1 MQPVINEFVF
11 NHTGSDTNEFV
22 EILGDPLADLS
33 NFWILQ
39 IEGDSNSTTGAIV
52 SATQLG
58 TTNDDGFVT
67 TGFVNALFQNGTS
80 TLLLVEG
87 FTGAV
92 GDDIDAAGDGVI
104 DNAPWSGIIDSVAV
118 NDGGAGDLTFADTV
132 LTAAFDGGQ
141 FTPGGASRIPDGTDT
156 DTAADWVRNDFDLA
170 GIDGFPGS
178 LVDGEAVNT
187 PGVENT
193 TELDQGEIDAPFMSV
208 FEIQG
213 AGHRSSVEGEV
224 VKTSGVVTAIDSSGF
239 YIQDLIGDGDIA
251 TSDAIF
257 VAGNPSEVSIGDGVL
272 VTGSVIEFQ
281 GNNRPNDLTVTQI
294 VAAEV
299 SVEVDNLD
307 LPDAVVLG
315 EGGRLPPTEVVEDDA
330 FGSFDPETDGID
342 FYESLEGMRV
352 TIPDAQ
358 ATSAT
363 NRFGEAWAVA
373 NQGDNATGINDRG
386 GIQLTEGDN
395 NPEKMQI
402 QLDSGILPDFSPSLN
417 VGDDLGDVTGV
428 VDYSFGNFEL
438 KPTEEFTVAPGNLE
452 REETELVA
460 TDDQLTIASYNVLNL
475 EPDAT
480 DGSDDVGNGQFD
492 RLAQQIVANL
502 KNPDILALQEI
513 QDNNGTNTGGDFSAD
528 VTLQTLVDAIV
539 AAGGPKYEF
548 LDVAPT
554 AENEQGGQPGGN
566 IRNAYLY
573 NPERATLV
581 EDSLTALTLEALT
594 QAGVSNPDAFN
605 GSRIPLLAQWE
616 FNGHTVTTI
625 NNHLSSKFGSTPV
638 YGDTQPFIDAGL
650 EERKA
655 QSLAINEFVS
665 GKLADDADAKIVVLG
680 DHNDFEFAEPQAI
693 MESGNDDTQELFD
706 QIDTIDPLDGRYTF
720 NFEGNSQVLDHLLV
734 TESLNDKTEFD
745 IVHVNSDFGDP
756 GSSNPDV
763 VNGAASDHEPIIA
776 RLTLEP
782 VVDIPPAPQPT
793 NEIVLEKI
801 GGFEG
806 DGAEILAH
814 DPASQ
819 RLFVTNGSDDSV
831 DVLDISDSTD
841 PKKILTLDLPDGLD
855 VDDIT
860 SVAASQGVVAV
871 AAPSDTPE
879 NDGQVFFF
887 TNDGFFLGNVEVG
900 NLPDAISFTPDGSK
914 LLVANE
920 GEQLDDSDPD
930 GSVSII
936 DLSGGFVG
944 LNDKVQELDFTIF
957 NGREE
962 EFKAKGIRI
971 PDGAT
976 VAQALEPENI
986 AVSPNG
992 KIAMVTL
999 QEANALALLDLEAG
1013 VVKDIIPLGVKDH
1026 SKGQPVLT
1034 NIDLTD
1040 SLPILGTTEAGQEIK
1055 LGGLS
1060 GLDYAGTT
1068 DDGKLIFYTVPDR
1081 GPNPD
1086 SQDVDGDGSN
1096 ERPFALPDYQARVHK
1111 IEVDPDTGEAE
1122 FTDTIMLR
1130 RFDKLGQEQ
1139 PISGLPNVEGL
1150 DEKPVDAN
1158 GDPLP
1163 YDPFGA
1169 DLEGVVV
1176 DSDGNFWMVDEY
1188 RPAIYKFNSDGVL
1201 LNRFIPEGTAEAF
1214 GGVPADTFGLETLPE
1229 DYLSRRPN
1237 RGFEAMALD
1246 EEGGIL
1252 YAFIQTPLANPD
1264 RATSDASSI
1273 IRILGIDVA
1282 TGEPVAEH
1290 VYVLEDPV
1298 FDTGSENVDKIGD
1311 AVYAE
1316 DGKIFVIER
1325 DSSIEENAKK
1335 PIFEIDL
1342 SSATNLLADDA
1353 PDLPDGR
1360 TLESLTVDELIDL
1373 GIDPVNKIKVLNLPS
1388 IGYNAGDKPEGLT
1401 LLPDGR
1407 LAVINDNDFSLT
1419 GDLNTDTG
1427 EVGITAETL
1436 PVILGLID
1444 FSDGNRL
1451 DASDKDGGINL
1462 QNYPIYG
1469 MYQPDG
1475 IAAYESDGKTFFVT
1489 ANEGDS
1495 RDEDVRL
1502 KDLVLDPEA
1511 FPNAAELQQD
1521 EVLGRLE
1528 VSSIDGDTDGDGDI
1542 DQIFVFGGRSFSIWD
1557 DRGNLVFD
1565 SGDDFERIIAEQRPD
1580 LFNSQGEADSFD
1592 NRSDNKGPEP
1602 EGIAVGEIDGETF
1615 AFIGLERAGGVM
1627 VYKISD
1633 PKNPE
1638 FVQYI
1643 NTANEDGTAT
1653 DISPEGLVF
1662 ISAEDSPNGKPM
1674 LAVAHEESG
1683 TTVLYE
1689 IDVPPKE
1696 PAFTLQILHASDLEG
1711 GVDAIESAPNF
1722 AAIADFLEDTHENSI
1737 TLSAGD
1743 NYLSGPFLNAASD
1756 RSFRDDGVFN
1766 DVYNELFGLTV
1777 NDVYAGLRE
1786 GGGRVDV
1793 SIMNV
1798 IGFDASAIGNH
1809 EFDLGSDAF
1818 ESIIEEDFRGDGLGD
1833 DRWVGAQFP
1842 YLSANLDF
1850 SGDADLGDL
1859 FTDEI
1864 RVSSDFKSGPEQ
1876 SAAGDGNIPK
1886 IAPATIIEEGGERIG
1901 VIGATTQVLESISS
1915 PSGTEVIGPN
1925 ENNMPALAEILQPLI
1940 DQMLADGIN
1949 KIILVSHLQQIS
1961 LEQELATLLRGIDV
1975 IIAGGSDTLLA
1986 DEEDVERGL
1995 HDGDTPAGDYPF
2007 TTTNADGDPV
2017 VVVSTDGEYSYVGRL
2032 VVDFDEDGVLILDED
2047 GDATDEDVS
2056 GVFATTDEQVEAL
2069 YGDQDAFAEGTKGDL
2084 VKDLVDVVS
2093 GVVQDQDG
2101 NIFGKSGV
2109 FLDGRRTEVRTEE
2122 TNFGNLTADANL
2134 ATAKAFD
2141 DTVEVSIK
2149 NGGGIRAPIGEV
2161 DSDGN
2166 FLPPQGNADA
2176 GKEAGEVSQLDIANS
2191 LRFNNALTA
2200 LTLTSEQL
2208 LAVLEHAVAATGDGV
2223 TPGQFG
2229 QFGGISFSFDP
2240 SQPAGERI
2248 VSAALSDE
2256 DGNPTEILVENG
2268 EVADAGRNVRVVTLS
2283 FLADGGD
2290 GYPFPEFVT
2299 ADPTFA
2305 DRIDLADAGLAEGD
2319 ANFAAAGTEQDAL
2332 AEYLLDNFSD
2342 TAFDDAET
2350 APEDDTRI
2358 QNLSVREDT
2367 VLDGINDGTD
2377 TDSEDGEEGEAGNS
2391 IESEIDSDFDMV
2403 TDGTTSPDALF
2414 GLWGDDQLRGHDGND
2429 LIKGG
2434 DGDDRLKGGEG
2445 DDRLNGQGDND
2456 RLYGGEGDDELE
2468 GGEGN
2473 DILKGGDGEDELIG
2487 GEGNDIL
2494 QGGEG
2499 ADILEGGLGNDLL
2512 LGGADEDL
2520 FVFNAGDGRDVI
2532 RDFEPGI
2539 DSITLNGFDAAM
2551 VETAIDNAVETDDM
2565 LIITLDEAS
2574 GDTLVLEDIRKDDLS
2589 EGDIVI

>member
-22 EILGDPLADLS
+22 EILGDPLTDLS
-33 NFWILQ
+33 NFWLLQ
-39 IEGDSNSTTGAIV
+39 IEGDSNASTGAIV

-58 TTNDDGFVT
+58 TTNDEGYVT
-67 TGFVNALFQNGTS
+67 TGFVNGQFQNGSS
-80 TLLLVEG
+80 TLLLVEN
-87 FTGAV
+87 FTGTV
-92 GDDIDAAGDGVI
+92 GDDIDTSNDGAI
-104 DNAPWSGIIDSVAV
+104 DNALWSNIVDSVAV
-118 NDGGAGDLTFADTV
+118 NDGGGSDLTYSETV
-132 LTAAFDGGQ
+132 LTAGFDGGQ

-170 GIDGFPGS
+170 GVDGFPGS
-178 LVDGEAVNT
+178 LAEGEAVNT
-187 PGVENT
+187 PGAENT
-193 TELDQGEIDAPFMSV
+193 TELEPVDVDAPFMSI

-213 AGHRSSVEGEV
+213 AGHRSAVEGEV
-224 VKTSGVVTAIDSSGF
+224 VQTSGVVTAIDSSGY
-239 YIQDLIGDGDIA
+239 YIQDIIGDGDIA

-257 VAGNPSEVSIGDGVL
+257 VAGDPSAVSIGDGVL
-272 VTGSVIEFQ
+272 VTGSVIEA
-281 GNNRPNDLTVTQI
+281 RPASRANDLTVTQI

-307 LPDAVVLG
+307 LPDAVILG

-352 TIPDAQ
+352 TLPDAQ

-373 NQGDNATGINDRG
+373 NQGDNATGIHNRG

-402 QLDSGILPDFSPSLN
+402 QLDSGILPGFSPAVN

-438 KPTEEFTVAPGNLE
+438 KPTEEFTVTPGAAE
-452 REETELVA
+452 REETELVG

-475 EPDAT
+475 DPDAT
-480 DGSDDVGNGQFD
+480 DGSDDVGNGQFE
-492 RLAQQIVANL
+492 RLAQQIVNNL
-502 KNPDILALQEI
+502 KSPDVIALQEI
-513 QDNNGTNTGGDFSAD
+513 QDNNGTNTGGDLSAD
-528 VTLQTLVDAIV
+528 VTLQMLVDAIV
-539 AAGGPKYEF
+539 AAGGPEYEF
-548 LDVAPT
+548 VDVDPEF
-554 AENEQGGQPGGN
+554 ENQQGGQPGGN

-573 NPERATLV
+573 NPERTSLV
-581 EDSLTALTLEALT
+581 EDSLTALTPAVLT
-594 QAGVSNPDAFN
+594 EAGVSNPDAFN

-655 QSLAINEFVS
+655 QSLALNEFVS
-665 GKLADDADAKIVVLG
+665 GELAEDADAKIVVLG

-693 MESGNDDTQELFD
+693 IESGNDDTQELFD
-706 QIDTIDPLDGRYTF
+706 QINTIDQLDGRYTF

-734 TESLNDKTEFD
+734 TQSLNDKTEFD
-745 IVHVNSDFGDP
+745 IVHVNNDFGDAA
-756 GSSNPDV
+756 STNPAV
-763 VNGAASDHEPIIA
+763 SNGAASDHEPILA

-782 VVDIPPAPQPT
+782 VNPLPPAPQPT

-819 RLFVTNGSDDSV
+819 RIFVTNGSDDSV
-831 DVLDISDSTD
+831 DVLDISDPTE
-841 PKKILTLDLPDGLD
+841 PTKIATLDLPEGVE

-860 SVAASQGVVAV
+860 SVAASQGVIAV
-871 AAPSDTPE
+871 AAPAETPE

-887 TNDGFFLGNVEVG
+887 TNAGFFLGSVEVG
-900 NLPDAISFTPDGSK
+900 NLPDAVTFTPDGSK

-920 GEQLDDSDPD
+920 GEPLDDSDPD

-944 LNDKVQELDFTIF
+944 LDEKVKELDFTVF

-986 AVSPNG
+986 AVAPNG

-1013 VVKDIIPLGVKDH
+1013 EVKDIIPLGVKDH

-1040 SLPILGTTEAGQEIK
+1040 SLPTLGVTEAGQEIK

-1068 DDGKLIFYTVPDR
+1068 DDGKLVFYTVPDR

-1086 SQDVDGDGSN
+1086 SQDVDGDGGN

-1111 IEVDPDTGEAE
+1111 IEVDPETGEAE
-1122 FTDTIMLR
+1122 FTDTILLR
-1130 RFDKLGQEQ
+1130 RFDNLGQEQ
-1139 PISGLPNVEGL
+1139 PISGLPNVEAL
-1150 DEKPVDAN
+1150 DEEPVDAN
-1158 GDPLP
+1158 GNPLP

-1176 DSDGNFWMVDEY
+1176 DSGGNFWMVDEY
-1188 RPAIYKFNSDGVL
+1188 RPAIYKFNPDGIL
-1201 LNRFIPEGTAEAF
+1201 LNRFIPEGTAEAQ
-1214 GGVPADTFGLETLPE
+1214 GGVPANTFGLESLPE

-1246 EEGGIL
+1246 EEGGVL

-1264 RATSDASSI
+1264 RATSDDSNI
-1273 IRILGIDVA
+1273 IRILGIDVE
-1282 TGEPVAEH
+1282 TGEPVAEY
-1290 VYVLEDPV
+1290 VYLLEDPA
-1298 FDTGSENVDKIGD
+1298 FDVGSQNVDKIGD
-1311 AVYAE
+1311 AVYSE

-1325 DSSIEENAKK
+1325 DSSTEHNAKK

-1342 SSATNLLADDA
+1342 THATNLLADDA
-1353 PDLPDGR
+1353 PELPDGR
-1360 TLESLTVDELIDL
+1360 TLESLSVEELVDL
-1373 GIDPVNKIKVLNLPS
+1373 GIDAVNKTKVLNLPS

-1419 GDLNTDTG
+1419 GDLNTETG
-1427 EVGITAETL
+1427 EVGLTDETL
-1436 PVILGLID
+1436 PVVLGLID
-1444 FSDGNRL
+1444 FNDSNRL
-1451 DASDKDGGINL
+1451 DASDRDGGINL
-1462 QNYPIYG
+1462 QNYPIFG

-1475 IAAYESDGKTFFVT
+1475 IAAFETDGKTYFAT
-1489 ANEGDS
+1489 ANEGDA

-1511 FPNAAELQQD
+1511 FPDAEELQKD
-1521 EVLGRLE
+1521 ENLGRLE
-1528 VSSIDGDTDGDGDI
+1528 VSSIDGDLDGDGDI
-1542 DQIFVFGGRSFSIWD
+1542 DQIFAFGGRSFSIWD

-1565 SGDDFERIIAEQRPD
+1565 SGDDFARIIAEQRPD

-1615 AFIGLERAGGVM
+1615 VFVGLERVGGVM
-1627 VYKISD
+1627 VYKVSD

-1662 ISAEDSPNGKPM
+1662 ISAEDSPNGEPM

-1683 TTVLYE
+1683 TTALYQ

-1743 NYLSGPFLNAASD
+1743 NYLPGPFLNAASD

-1766 DVYNELFGLTV
+1766 DVYNELFGLTG

-1793 SIMNV
+1793 SIMNI
-1798 IGFDASAIGNH
+1798 IGFDASAVGNH
-1809 EFDLGSDAF
+1809 EFDLGSDTF

-1850 SGDADLGDL
+1850 SGDADLGNL
-1859 FTDEI
+1859 FTDQI
-1864 RVSSDFKSGPEQ
+1864 LVSDAFKSGPEQ

-1901 VIGATTQVLESISS
+1901 VLGATTQVLESISS
-1915 PSGTEVIGPN
+1915 PSGTTVIGPK
-1925 ENNMPALAEILQPLI
+1925 ENDMPALAAILQPII
-1940 DQMLADGIN
+1940 DQMVEDGVN
-1949 KIILVSHLQQIS
+1949 KIILVSHLQQIA
-1961 LEQELATLLRGIDV
+1961 LEQELATLLHGIDV

-1995 HDGDTPAGDYPF
+1995 QDGDTPAGDYPF

-2032 VVDFDEDGVLILDED
+2032 VVDFDEDGVLILDEE
-2047 GDATDEDVS
+2047 GKATDEDVS

-2069 YGDQDAFAEGTKGDL
+2069 WGDEDPFAEGTKADL
-2084 VKDLVDVVS
+2084 VEDLVEVVS
-2093 GVVQDQDG
+2093 GVVQEQDG
-2101 NIFGKSGV
+2101 NIFGSSDV

-2134 ATAKAFD
+2134 AVAQAFD

-2161 DSDGN
+2161 DSEGN
-2166 FLPPQGNADA
+2166 FLPPQANPDA
-2176 GKEAGEVSQLDIANS
+2176 GKEDGDISQLDIANS

-2208 LAVLEHAVAATGDGV
+2208 LAVLEHAVAASAEGA

-2248 VSAALSDE
+2248 VSAALIDE
-2256 DGNPTEILVENG
+2256 DGNPTEALVENG
-2268 EVADAGRNVRVVTLS
+2268 EIVDAGRNVRIVTLS

-2290 GYPFPEFVT
+2290 SYPFQDFVN

-2305 DRIDLADAGLAEGD
+2305 NRVDLADAGLEEGD

-2332 AEYLLDNFSD
+2332 AEFLLDNFSD
-2342 TAFDDAET
+2342 TPFGEEET

-2367 VLDGINDGTD
+2367 VLDGIPDNSDAGEGSEGNDGVGD
-2377 TDSEDGEEGEAGNS
+2377 VGGDEGEEGEAGETIQSQVNAAL
-2391 IESEIDSDFDMV
+2391 EME
-2403 TDGTTSPDALF
+2403 TDGTETSDAIF
-2414 GLWGDDQLRGHDGND
+2414 GLWGDDKLRGHDGND

-2434 DGDDRLKGGEG
+2434 DG
-2445 DDRLNGQGDND
+2445 ND
-2456 RLYGGEGDDELE
+2456 RLYGGEGDDNLE
-2468 GGEGN
+2468 GGNDN
-2473 DILKGGDGEDELIG
+2473 DILKGGEGDDDLDGG
-2487 GEGNDIL
+2487 AGNDIL

-2499 ADILEGGLGNDLL
+2499 ADVLEGGLGDDVL
-2512 LGGADEDL
+2512 LGGEDEDI
-2520 FVFNAGDGRDVI
+2520 FVFSAGDGRDVL

-2539 DSITLNGFDAAM
+2539 DTITLDGFDSATVDAAI
-2551 VETAIDNAVETDDM
+2551 ANAEETDQA
-2565 LIITLDEAS
+2565 LIITLDEAA
-2574 GDTLVLEDIRKDDLS
+2574 GDRLVLEDVRKDDLS